1 MFRTCNMFA
10 LHNFLKT
17 NYFLSSNW
25 SSSMLATSSI
35 RFLSF
40 QEFSRSLHHQDTFR
54 VLLRWYILGV
64 AAWVRHLV
72 GKCRPGISSN
82 ILQVGL
88 VPSLDSKIKN
98 YSDSVKIKIYL
109 HNFYWSYQTVHLN
122 DLLVHNPLW
131 KDRLELDWLEA
142 GCDHIWFLQICF
154 IISTLFSPVINSC
167 LHCFASFKV
176 PTIFTSSII
185 NVFRINL
192 ILINNVFNFRPPSLP
207 QINAIPVINYEKC
220 WLILKQ

>member
-109 HNFYWSYQTVHLN
+109 ISIGHT
-122 DLLVHNPLW
+122 
-131 KDRLELDWLEA
+131 RL
-142 GCDHIWFLQICF
+142 F
-154 IISTLFSPVINSC
+154 ISTTCSFTIHSGKIVWNSTGSKPAVIIYD
-167 LHCFASFKV
+167 SFKYV
-176 PTIFTSSII
+176 SS
-185 NVFRINL
+185 FPH
-192 ILINNVFNFRPPSLP
+192 FSL
-207 QINAIPVINYEKC
+207 Q
-220 WLILKQ
+220 